1 MGKGSIYLRN
11 KVLEN
16 ELMTSYDIAVYT
28 ALRKYYNLGMEEELI
43 TTDILLY
50 QLYGKDFDKV
60 KRTTKENF
68 IEAISHLNEIGVI
81 NITKIYNKNKYIID
95 MDSIFFTTSIKDP
108 AVAIEKYEISN
119 IFNISCNED
128 KTKIFRYFIT
138 IIGSIDYKTKVGSM
152 PIDYLSKKAD
162 ISTKTAIAY
171 NKLLEDNKI
180 IYIKHGSGK
189 YTEDGIKTESNSY
202 VRYEDR
208 RLII

>member
-1 MGKGSIYLRN
+1 MGKSSIYLRN

-16 ELMTSYDIAVYT
+16 DLMTSYDVAVYT
-28 ALRKYYNLGMEEELI
+28 ALRKYYNLGMEEELV

-68 IEAISHLNEIGVI
+68 IEAISHLDEIGVI
-81 NITKIYNKNKYIID
+81 NITDTYDKDKYIID
-95 MDSIFFTTSIKDP
+95 MDSIFFTTSVKDP
-108 AVAIEKYEISN
+108 AVAIEKYEISD

-128 KTKIFRYFIT
+128 KTKILRYFIM
-138 IIGSIDYKTKVGSM
+138 IIWSIDYKTKIGSM
-152 PIDYLSKKAD
+152 PIDYLSKEAGVSKQ
-162 ISTKTAIAY
+162 TAITY

-180 IYIKHGSGK
+180 IYIKHGRGK

>member
-1 MGKGSIYLRN
+1 MGKSSIYLRN

-16 ELMTSYDIAVYT
+16 DLMTSYDIAVYT
-28 ALRKYYNLGMEEELI
+28 ALRKYYNLGMEEELV
-43 TTDILLY
+43 TTDVLLY
-50 QLYGKDFDKV
+50 QLYGKNFNKV

-68 IEAISHLNEIGVI
+68 IEAINHLDEIGVI
-81 NITKIYNKNKYIID
+81 DITETYDKNKYIID

-152 PIDYLSKKAD
+152 PIDYLSKKSD
-162 ISTKTAIAY
+162 ISPKTAITY
-171 NKLLEDNKI
+171 NKLLEKNKI
-180 IYIKHGSGK
+180 ICIRHGSGK
-189 YTEDGIKTESNSY
+189 YTEDGIKTEPKFY
-202 VRYEDR
+202 TRY
-208 RLII
+208 

>member
-1 MGKGSIYLRN
+1 MGKSSIYLRN

-16 ELMTSYDIAVYT
+16 DLMTSYDVAVYT
-28 ALRKYYNLGMEEELI
+28 ALRKYYNLGMEEELV

-68 IEAISHLNEIGVI
+68 IEAISHLDEIGVI
-81 NITKIYNKNKYIID
+81 NITDTYDKDKYIID
-95 MDSIFFTTSIKDP
+95 MDSIFFTTSVKDP
-108 AVAIEKYEISN
+108 AVAIEKYEISD

-128 KTKIFRYFIT
+128 KTKILRYFIM
-138 IIGSIDYKTKVGSM
+138 IIWSIDYKTKIGSM
-152 PIDYLSKKAD
+152 PIDYLSKEAGVSKQ
-162 ISTKTAIAY
+162 TAITY

-180 IYIKHGSGK
+180 IYIKHGRGK

-202 VRYEDR
+202 VRYEDK

>member
-1 MGKGSIYLRN
+1 MGKSLISLRN

-16 ELMTSYDIAVYT
+16 EIMTSYDIAVYT

-50 QLYGKDFDKV
+50 QLYGKNFDKV
-60 KRTTKENF
+60 KRKTKENF
-68 IEAISHLNEIGVI
+68 IEAINHLDEIGVI
-81 NITKIYNKNKYIID
+81 NITKIYDKNKYIID

-152 PIDYLSKKAD
+152 PIDYLSKKSD
-162 ISTKTAIAY
+162 ISRQTAITY
-171 NKLLEDNKI
+171 NKLLEKNKI
-180 IYIKHGSGK
+180 ICIRHGSGK
-189 YTEDGIKTESNSY
+189 YTEDGIKTEPNFY
-202 VRYEDR
+202 TRY
-208 RLII
+208 

>member
-1 MGKGSIYLRN
+1 MGKTSIYLRN

-16 ELMTSYDIAVYT
+16 ELMTSYDVAVYT
-28 ALRKYYNLGMEEELI
+28 ALRKYCSWGKEEELV
-43 TTDILLY
+43 TTDVLLY

-68 IEAISHLNEIGVI
+68 IEAINHLDEIGVI
-81 NITKIYNKNKYIID
+81 NITDTYDKDKYIID
-95 MDSIFFTTSIKDP
+95 MNSIFFTTSVRDP

-128 KTKIFRYFIT
+128 KIKIFRYFIT

-152 PIDYLSKKAD
+152 PIDYLSKKSD
-162 ISTKTAIAY
+162 ISMKTAITY

-180 IYIKHGSGK
+180 IYIKHGGGK